1 MGQLTRSS
9 TTRVLVITGP
19 CGVGKTSVM
28 HAIGE
33 RLEAAG
39 VERALID
46 VDALREAWP
55 APTDD
60 PFNERLG
67 RQNLASLAAN
77 YRATGINHLILA
89 DIVEEPRNRE
99 DYRQA
104 IPGAR
109 IQIVRLHASQAT
121 IEKRVT
127 IRGGSQSEVAWHAAR
142 AAELAAQWQRVPVE
156 DLLVDTE
163 GISLADVA
171 EEILQKAV
179 WVRPKGT
186 PLP

>member
-1 MGQLTRSS
+1 MGQLSRSS

-33 RLEAAG
+33 RLASEG
-39 VERALID
+39 VPRALVD

-55 APTDD
+55 APADD

-77 YRATGINHLILA
+77 YRAAGINHLILA
-89 DIVEEPRNRE
+89 DIVEEPRNRA
-99 DYRQA
+99 DYEQA
-104 IPGAR
+104 VPEAR
-109 IQIVRLHASQAT
+109 IQIVRLHASQST
-121 IEKRVT
+121 IEERLA
-127 IRGGSQSEVAWHAAR
+127 RRSGDDSERAWHAAR
-142 AAELAAQWQRVPVE
+142 AAELAARWQRVPVE

-163 GISLADVA
+163 GKSLAEVA
-171 EEILQKAV
+171 EEILETAG
-179 WVRPKGT
+179 WVRPGGT
-186 PLP
+186 P